1 VLDIG
6 AGGLGD
12 PQPVQREQRDQ
23 RVPGRR
29 PEPGRRQKRAE
40 LVAVQGDGVGLVVD
54 PRPADMGGRGAI
66 EQLFLDR
73 VLAGPGDGA
82 QPPGDGGAGPASG
95 FQVPGEALDVGTADG
110 EQGHRAGPAPADE
123 LAQVQG
129 VGLPGQAAVPG
140 QEPSEGESLGIGE
153 GRLDRGERG
162 RWGGSG
168 HRAPPGRAETREAG
182 PAAGPSDQAE
192 THRKLRPP
200 VTPGHKPQQLKS
212 KPAALEMLE
221 IDYALVYSLIAR
233 TAERGITINSV
244 WARGAVDPMR
254 TCLGRRWCAWP

>member
-182 PAAGPSDQAE
+182 PAAGPSNKAE

-200 VTPGHKPQQLKS
+200 VTPGHSPLEPKS
-212 KPAALEMLE
+212 RPVAREMLE
-221 IDYALVYSLIAR
+221 IADSAR
-233 TAERGITINSV
+233 VTFPPSE
-244 WARGAVDPMR
+244 
-254 TCLGRRWCAWP
+254 